1 MSIVVQTLSEQIF
14 SLVRDRIISG
24 RIPVDAAIRQD
35 ALAAELGVSKIPLR
49 EALARLEQEGLLISQ
64 ANRGFFVRPLNAD
77 EVEEVYA
84 LRLKLEPD
92 AVGEAA
98 KVATDADR
106 KAARAALDEL
116 DVAVS
121 GDKTQVGRLNRAF
134 HMALIRPLHRQV
146 TIQIIERLNIICER
160 YVGKHLEPAGRDD
173 RAHNEH
179 SALLE
184 LWSAGKSHEVSALM
198 RQHIAM
204 TLDDLRKQ
212 FEMEKTAKSA

>member
-1 MSIVVQTLSEQIF
+1 MTIVVQTLSEQIF

-24 RIPVDAAIRQD
+24 KIPGAAAIRQD

-49 EALARLEQEGLLISQ
+49 EALARLEQEGLLVSQ
-64 ANRGFFVRPLNAD
+64 ANRGFFVRPLNVD
-77 EVEEVYA
+77 EVEEIYA

-106 KAARAALDEL
+106 KAARAALEAL
-116 DVAVS
+116 DVAANT
-121 GDKTQVGRLNRAF
+121 DKTQVGKLNRAF
-134 HMALIRPLHRQV
+134 HMSLVRPLHRQV
-146 TIQIIERLNIICER
+146 TLQIIERLNIICER

-179 SALLE
+179 SALFE
-184 LWSAGKSHEVSALM
+184 LWSAGKSEEVSALM
-198 RQHIAM
+198 RQHIAI
-204 TLDDLRKQ
+204 TLEDLRKQ
-212 FEMEKTAKSA
+212 FETEKMAASA

>member
-24 RIPVDAAIRQD
+24 RIPVDTAIRQD

-98 KVATDADR
+98 KVATDTDR

-121 GDKTQVGRLNRAF
+121 GDKTRVGRLNRAF

-184 LWSAGKSHEVSALM
+184 LWSAGKSDEVSALM

-212 FEMEKTAKSA
+212 FETEKTAKSA

>member
-92 AVGEAA
+92 AVGDAA
-98 KVATDADR
+98 KIATDADR
-106 KAARAALDEL
+106 KAAREALDAL
-116 DVAVS
+116 DIAANT
-121 GDKTQVGRLNRAF
+121 DKTQVGKLNRAF
-134 HMALIRPLHRQV
+134 HMSLVRPLHRQV
-146 TIQIIERLNIICER
+146 TLQIIERLNIICER

-179 SALLE
+179 LALLD
-184 LWSAGKSHEVSALM
+184 LWSAGKSEEASALM
-198 RQHIAM
+198 HQHIAM

-212 FEMEKTAKSA
+212 FETEKTAKRA

>member
-49 EALARLEQEGLLISQ
+49 EALARLEQEGLLLSH

-98 KVATDADR
+98 KVATEADK
-106 KAARAALDEL
+106 KAARAALDAL
-116 DVAVS
+116 DIAANT
-121 GDKTQVGRLNRAF
+121 DKTQVGRLNRAF
-134 HMALIRPLHRQV
+134 HMSLVYPLHRQV
-146 TIQIIERLNIICER
+146 TLQIVERLNIISER

-179 SALLE
+179 MALFE
-184 LWSAGKSHEVSALM
+184 LWSTGQSEEASTLM

-204 TLDDLRKQ
+204 TLEDLRNQ
-212 FEMEKTAKSA
+212 FEAEKTAASA

>member
-24 RIPVDAAIRQD
+24 KIPTDVAIRQD

-49 EALARLEQEGLLISQ
+49 EALARLEQDGLLLSQ

-84 LRLKLEPD
+84 LRLKLEPE

-98 KVATDADR
+98 KVATAAD
-106 KAARAALDEL
+106 KAAAREALEALD
-116 DVAVS
+116 AAAAN
-121 GDKTQVGRLNRAF
+121 DKTQVGRLNRAF
-134 HMALIRPLHRQV
+134 HMSLVRPLHRQV
-146 TIQIIERLNIICER
+146 TIQIIERLNIISER

-179 SALLE
+179 LAMLD
-184 LWSAGKSHEVSALM
+184 LWSSGKSEEVAALM
-198 RQHIAM
+198 RQHIGM
-204 TLDDLRKQ
+204 TLADLRKQ
-212 FEMEKTAKSA
+212 FETEKA